1 MTQTSNQN
9 SAGDQALHPTA
20 AGVGVEAP
28 AKPQAQTQV
37 HQQLPADTDVQAAA
51 SPVSSTANTA
61 LEPSQSV
68 TAPMPTAS
76 RSAQDAAASR
86 HNILDFQDTGQAQQS
101 SMQPARQSSPS
112 SNSASLTKRSSND
125 ASSSTVSTQ
134 AAAAAPEGARSGSS
148 SRAGQSPAAPEL
160 SVTWLGT
167 SSGSPSLRRNVS
179 CIALTLGQSTYLVD
193 CGEGTSR
200 QVLRAN
206 IHPACIKGVF
216 ISHLHG
222 DHCFGLPGLIEL
234 VSEAHEAAK
243 SPNDMRSLQVFGP
256 PGIQQLVKGA
266 LAVSHVQACYDATPC
281 ANVPAH
287 IVLGI
292 PVLLLWTCLDIPSS
306 SNRQL
311 KHGSDYA
318 AMRRTNYITSADLF
332 AALDPQR
339 NAISDQAACIA
350 LHQAEPLLAGQP
362 MWCSTCGSGLH
373 T

>member
-1 MTQTSNQN
+1 M
-9 SAGDQALHPTA
+9 
-20 AGVGVEAP
+20 
-28 AKPQAQTQV
+28 
-37 HQQLPADTDVQAAA
+37 
-51 SPVSSTANTA
+51 
-61 LEPSQSV
+61 
-68 TAPMPTAS
+68 
-76 RSAQDAAASR
+76 QDAAAPR
-86 HNILDFQDTGQAQQS
+86 HNIHDYQDHDQAQQISMQDTGQAQQR
-101 SMQPARQSSPS
+101 SMQPAKQSSPS
-112 SNSASLTKRSSND
+112 SNPASLTKRSSND
-125 ASSSTVSTQ
+125 ASSSTVSSQ
-134 AAAAAPEGARSGSS
+134 AAAVVPEGARSGSS

-206 IHPACIKGVF
+206 IPPACIKGVF

-266 LAVSHVQACYDATPC
+266 LAVSHAHAWYDTIPR
-281 ANVPAH
+281 ANVPVH

-292 PVLLLWTCLDIPSS
+292 PVLLLWVCLDI
-306 SNRQL
+306 
-311 KHGSDYA
+311 
-318 AMRRTNYITSADLF
+318 T
-332 AALDPQR
+332 
-339 NAISDQAACIA
+339 
-350 LHQAEPLLAGQP
+350 
-362 MWCSTCGSGLH
+362 CSQMTTFSWNWI
-373 T
+373 